1 MAVLFCSG
9 SANWLPKYKRVFRT
23 FKALFQTP
31 ITFSEMEKKHP
42 KLKGPLSRILSGL
55 LIPIDVLR
63 EHSSDVDSWDP
74 KTDGFR
80 SPVPHLFTSNSPPSE
95 EEKLRIQ
102 EVLVAARK
110 SEVAALLK
118 LERSK
123 VDDRLRDDL
132 SQKQRFIHD
141 HEQLLSCLRTFPP
154 ELLECIFKFCLFD
167 PEEWPPKD
175 RRRPASFSLSHVCKR
190 WREVALN
197 VPYLSM
203 VLTPT
208 DQILHGGNNG
218 YGAESSRSYSSA
230 FKG

>member
-1 MAVLFCSG
+1 MPIAGTQKQIGSGRQSLTCSPQISLHQKRRISG
-9 SANWLPKYKRVFRT
+9 YK
-23 FKALFQTP
+23 
-31 ITFSEMEKKHP
+31 
-42 KLKGPLSRILSGL
+42 
-55 LIPIDVLR
+55 
-63 EHSSDVDSWDP
+63 
-74 KTDGFR
+74 
-80 SPVPHLFTSNSPPSE
+80 
-95 EEKLRIQ
+95 
-102 EVLVAARK
+102 LVAARK
-110 SEVAALLK
+110 SGVAALLK